1 MKNYIFSNIGAKKFL
16 IILISI
22 EIFFVIM
29 HFIDVLFEQQI
40 WIIHNMFNL
49 NRDLSLPAL
58 FSSMQLFLV
67 GIIWFM
73 IARKSRDQS
82 LPSEIFLSILGAGFI
97 FLSIDEGIRIHEN
110 ITLLL
115 KHIEWIPRF
124 KGDHGIWIPIY
135 LSLILIFFLIMYKEF
150 LSIWKQFRYEAILMA
165 TGLVI
170 FLAGAVG
177 MEIIAYQF
185 LMDSSSSPLL
195 SLLWY
200 VEVAVEEFFEMIGI
214 SLILYGVILLYNV
227 QNFKESRD
235 YPNLS

>member
-1 MKNYIFSNIGAKKFL
+1 MKDYLFSNHNAKKFL
-16 IILISI
+16 IILIAI

-29 HFIDVLFEQQI
+29 HFIDVIFGQQV
-40 WIIHNMFNL
+40 WIIHNMFAL
-49 NRDLSLPAL
+49 NRDISLPAL
-58 FSSMQLFLV
+58 FSSIQLFFV
-67 GIIWFM
+67 GIVWFM
-73 IARKSRDQS
+73 IASGSRQQS
-82 LPSEIFLSILGAGFI
+82 LPSRIFLSLLGSGFI
-97 FLSIDEGIRIHEN
+97 FLSIDEAIRIHEN
-110 ITLLL
+110 ITLIL

-135 LSLILIFFLIMYKEF
+135 LSLILIFFLITYKNF
-150 LSIWKQFRYEAILMA
+150 LAIWKQFRHEAILMV
-165 TGLVI
+165 TGVVI

-214 SLILYGVILLYNV
+214 SLILYGVVLLYNV
-227 QNFKESRD
+227 RNVKESRD
-235 YPNLS
+235 YPNSG

>member
-1 MKNYIFSNIGAKKFL
+1 MKNYIFSDTSAKKFL
-16 IILISI
+16 LILITI

-29 HFIDVLFEQQI
+29 HFVDVIFEQEI

-49 NRDLSLPAL
+49 NRDISLPAL

-73 IARKSRDQS
+73 IARESRQPS
-82 LPSEIFLSILGAGFI
+82 LPSAIFLSLLGAGFI

-124 KGDHGIWIPIY
+124 KGDHGIWIYIY
-135 LSLILIFFLIMYKEF
+135 LSLILIFFLIMYQEF
-150 LSIWKQFRYEAILMA
+150 LAIWKQFRNEAILMA

-170 FLAGAVG
+170 FLSGAVG
-177 MEIIAYQF
+177 MEIMAYQY
-185 LMDSSSSPLL
+185 LMDSSTSPLL

-200 VEVAVEEFFEMIGI
+200 IEVAVEEFLEMIGI
-214 SLILYGVILLYNV
+214 SLILYGVVLLYSALNS
-227 QNFKESRD
+227 K
-235 YPNLS
+235 